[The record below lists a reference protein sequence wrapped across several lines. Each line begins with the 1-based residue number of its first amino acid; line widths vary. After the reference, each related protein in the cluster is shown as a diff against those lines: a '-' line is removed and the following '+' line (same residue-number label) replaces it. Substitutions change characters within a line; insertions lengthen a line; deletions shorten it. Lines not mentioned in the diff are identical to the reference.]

1 MNPIRNVVIK
11 SVPYIIKR
19 LVFPFVFDYYGE
31 RGYTTGFSNLG
42 VLNLEKK
49 YEKYIKGFRF
59 LPPPSKRCKIKMGI
73 ISDREKAY
81 ITFGN
86 ITTNHE
92 IEKDYFIYLR
102 KRGICS
108 KIITN
113 Y

>member
-49 YEKYIKGFRF
+49 
-59 LPPPSKRCKIKMGI
+59 
-73 ISDREKAY
+73 
-81 ITFGN
+81 
-86 ITTNHE
+86 
-92 IEKDYFIYLR
+92 
-102 KRGICS
+102 
-108 KIITN
+108 
-113 Y
+113 